1 MQKVLKTALK
11 SVTCLS
17 IIAIATAAFA
27 ATDTSRGTANANRG
41 RGTAAARMPSIPIL
55 PVSAGGNMTVSSGE
69 IDPKPTPQPKPTPNP
84 TPNPTPTPEPEPD
97 PDTPVPPAPNPPT
110 PQTQCADG
118 GVENSSYS
126 VENCMNDIL
135 GCVNGGAL
143 PNGINSL
150 FNEDL
155 RNSIVNGMGLCL
167 TQVEHCVSTV
177 RRNCQY
183 VYASNSDV
191 WLDFNARKVQPE
203 YYAFVLRQTG
213 LTPTQAE
220 NTCLLLDRNTYGA
233 AFNAVSTGDSV
244 TSEYD
249 QRVGAYNSARND
261 SLSKLNP
268 LGARVND
275 TGIDGKRGYYARW
288 DAENAQCL
296 LRVAAYNKDTAI
308 TNSWLFGIVGD
319 DSLAEVWQS
328 TGSSFTCNKD
338 LFGFSL
344 MPKTKTVAATA
355 IPGGTLLGAGI
366 GALAGHGDRNFDCTI
381 ESMRDSLLKELQD
394 NQKIG
399 AINQYISSDL
409 SSTAKTMTLGQCREI
424 VDLYDMWQMGKEAV
438 NTCRDSNKPEP
449 KPDPKLDTNYVHGKL
464 TYMVECLSSN
474 HKYANRDA
482 ALRLIAQQTATGCSA
497 DPCMCKILA
506 NDRSLFDSMNLKNPC
521 DGEPIDDIY
530 NAIANWVKNNTS
542 QDCSGYSSNS
552 ESTTNTETHDCWFV
566 NLNQKWRDGTGVYC
580 SKNGGECIGKDE
592 FKRQLDALSKI
603 FNSVEILAGE
613 KSNRLKTTLVGA
625 GIGAATGGTA
635 TAITAFV
642 EKNNINCRVADGL
655 AKVGLGK
662 SYTIDRLRD
671 FYVKW
676 ALNLPS
682 TIAPTAVVTN
692 CDNWSLTCALFTDAK
707 ECTNAKFNYRPGNL
721 SSTTLITNPCVP
733 SGSAC
738 IANVSVAQAN
748 GACLVT
754 PTPTPGSDEPD
765 PNAGLSRVSN
775 CNEWIDAC
783 KVFTTEAG
791 CNAAKVI
798 YVPKSMRVSNAC
810 KYQSKIKECRPSA
823 QKAKQY
829 LDINNCP
836 IRLE

>member
-27 ATDTSRGTANANRG
+27 ATDTSRGTATQNRG

-69 IDPKPTPQPKPTPNP
+69 IDPKPTPQPHPTPNP
-84 TPNPTPTPEPEPD
+84 NPNPNPDPDPDPD
-97 PDTPVPPAPNPPT
+97 PDTPVPPAPNPPA
-110 PQTQCADG
+110 PECPDG
-118 GVENSSYS
+118 GVKNSSYS

-167 TQVEHCVSTV
+167 TQVERCVTTV

-233 AFNAVSTGDSV
+233 AFNAVSVGDSV

-296 LRVAAYNKDTAI
+296 LRVAAYNKDTPI

-319 DSLAEVWQS
+319 DSLAEVWQA

-381 ESMRDSLLKELQD
+381 ESMRNSLLKELQD

-409 SSTAKTMTLGQCREI
+409 SSTSKSMTLGQCREI
-424 VDLYDMWQMGKEAV
+424 VDLYDMWQMGKEAID
-438 NTCRDSNKPEP
+438 TCRDTKKEEKKQTQQMCEDEFDFHCRAVSELSRENAERIIGDCISVSCDAQPCVCYWIVNGGLTEYELKDYSTYVNAKSVFSMIEKWLKSNPTKVADCS
-449 KPDPKLDTNYVHGKL
+449 K
-464 TYMVECLSSN
+464 
-474 HKYANRDA
+474 
-482 ALRLIAQQTATGCSA
+482 GCSQGNA
-497 DPCMCKILA
+497 T
-506 NDRSLFDSMNLKNPC
+506 SNP
-521 DGEPIDDIY
+521 
-530 NAIANWVKNNTS
+530 
-542 QDCSGYSSNS
+542 
-552 ESTTNTETHDCWFV
+552 TETRECKFV
-566 NLNQKWRDGTGVYC
+566 NLNQSWRDGTDVYC
-580 SKNGGECIGKDE
+580 SKSTECLGKDE
-592 FKRQLDALSKI
+592 FKRQLDALDKI
-603 FNSVEILAGE
+603 FNSVSILQEGE
-613 KSNRLKTTLVGA
+613 KGNRLKTTLVGA

-748 GACLVT
+748 GACLVN
-754 PTPTPGSDEPD
+754 PTPNPGDEPD
-765 PNAGLSRVSN
+765 PNAAFTRVSD
-775 CNEWIDAC
+775 CDEWIDAC
-783 KVFTTEAG
+783 KLFTTEAN

-810 KYQSKIKECRPSA
+810 KYNTTARECRPR
-823 QKAKQY
+823 KAKTEQY
-829 LDINNCP
+829 LDVTKCP

>member
-27 ATDTSRGTANANRG
+27 ATDTSRGTATQNRG

-55 PVSAGGNMTVSSGE
+55 PVSAGGNMTVSSND
-69 IDPKPTPQPKPTPNP
+69 IDPKPTPQPKPTP
-84 TPNPTPTPEPEPD
+84 TPTPTPTPAPEPD

-126 VENCMNDIL
+126 VENCMNDVL

-167 TQVEHCVSTV
+167 TQVERCVSTI

-183 VYASNSDV
+183 VYASTSDV

-233 AFNAVSTGDSV
+233 AFNAVSVSDNV

-296 LRVAAYNKDTAI
+296 LRVAAYNKDTPI
-308 TNSWLFGIVGD
+308 TNSWLFGAVGD
-319 DSLAEVWQS
+319 DAMAEVWRA

-344 MPKTKTVAATA
+344 MPTTKTVAATT

-381 ESMRDSLLKELQD
+381 ESMRNSLLKELQD

-409 SSTAKTMTLGQCREI
+409 SSTSKSMTLGQCREI
-424 VDLYDMWQMGKEAV
+424 VDLYDMWEMGKEAV
-438 NTCRDSNKPEP
+438 DTCRDTKKETTTSQQMCSTTKVLKVDCVGTKEEVKQCTINTVNAFCDEWPCACEELSKNLDNLQEFDADTKEAIQSWIAKNKNKCP
-449 KPDPKLDTNYVHGKL
+449 KD
-464 TYMVECLSSN
+464 CSSN
-474 HKYANRDA
+474 G
-482 ALRLIAQQTATGCSA
+482 TT
-497 DPCMCKILA
+497 
-506 NDRSLFDSMNLKNPC
+506 
-521 DGEPIDDIY
+521 
-530 NAIANWVKNNTS
+530 
-542 QDCSGYSSNS
+542 
-552 ESTTNTETHDCWFV
+552 STTTETRECKFV
-566 NLNQKWRDGTGVYC
+566 NLNQSWRDGTDVYC
-580 SKNGGECIGKDE
+580 SKSTECLGKDE

-603 FNSVEILAGE
+603 FNSVEILGGE
-613 KSNRLKTTLVGA
+613 KGNRLKTTLVGA

-783 KVFTTEAG
+783 KLFTTEAN

-798 YVPKSMRVSNAC
+798 YVPQSMRVSNAC
-810 KYQSKIKECRPSA
+810 KYNTTARECRPR
-823 QKAKQY
+823 KAKAEQY
-829 LDINNCP
+829 LDVTKCP

>member
-1 MQKVLKTALK
+1 MRNVLKTVYK

-27 ATDTSRGTANANRG
+27 ATDVSRGTATANRG
-41 RGTAAARMPSIPIL
+41 RGTAASRMPSIPIL
-55 PVSAGGNMTVSSGE
+55 PVSAGGNMTVSSND
-69 IDPKPTPQPKPTPNP
+69 INPKPTPLPKPTPNP
-84 TPNPTPTPEPEPD
+84 NPNPNPDPDPTPD
-97 PDTPVPPAPNPPT
+97 PDTPVSPAPNPPT
-110 PQTQCADG
+110 PECPDG
-118 GVENSSYS
+118 GVQNSSYS
-126 VENCMNDIL
+126 IENCMNDVL

-167 TQVEHCVSTV
+167 TQVEKCVSTV

-183 VYASNSDV
+183 VYASTSDV

-233 AFNAVSTGDSV
+233 AFNAVSVSNNV

-249 QRVGAYNSARND
+249 QRVGAYNSAKND

-268 LGARVND
+268 LGAQVNN
-275 TGIDGKRGYYARW
+275 TSIDGQRGYYARW

-296 LRVAAYNKDTAI
+296 LRVAAYNKDTPI
-308 TNSWLFGIVGD
+308 TNSWLFGAVGD
-319 DSLAEVWQS
+319 DTMAEVWRA
-328 TGSSFTCNKD
+328 TGSSFTCDKD

-344 MPKTKTVAATA
+344 MPTTKTVAATA

-366 GALAGHGDRNFDCTI
+366 GALAGHGDRNFDCTN
-381 ESMRDSLLKELQD
+381 ESMRNTLLKELQD

-399 AINQYISSDL
+399 AINAYITSDL
-409 SSTAKTMTLGQCREI
+409 SVTASSMTLGQCREI
-424 VDLYDMWQMGKEAV
+424 MDLYQLWQMGNEEINNCRETDTSITAKQQCKEYEFSFKCTAI
-438 NTCRDSNKPEP
+438 SNENS
-449 KPDPKLDTNYVHGKL
+449 T
-464 TYMVECLSSN
+464 E
-474 HKYANRDA
+474 AEE
-482 ALRLIAQQTATGCSA
+482 I
-497 DPCMCKILA
+497 
-506 NDRSLFDSMNLKNPC
+506 
-521 DGEPIDDIY
+521 
-530 NAIANWVKNNTS
+530 VKNCINTS
-542 QDCSGYSSNS
+542 CDASPCACYWIVNGGELDVDLFKDISTYVNAESISEMLKDWVNDNQDKTSNCKDDTCGNTT
-552 ESTTNTETHDCWFV
+552 STTNKTHACRFV
-566 NLNQKWRDGTGVYC
+566 NLNQSERDGTDIWC
-580 SKNGGECIGKDE
+580 KKHNGECIGKEE
-592 FKRQLDALSKI
+592 FRRQLDALRKI
-603 FNSVEILAGE
+603 FNSIEILAGE
-613 KSNRLKTTLVGA
+613 KGNRLKTTLVGA

-655 AKVGLGK
+655 AKVGFGK
-662 SYTIDRLRD
+662 SYSIDRLRD

-707 ECTNAKFNYRPGNL
+707 ECTNAVFNYQSGNL
-721 SSTTLITNPCVP
+721 SSITKVTNPCIP

-738 IANVSVAQAN
+738 IANVGVAQSY
-748 GACLVT
+748 GVCLVT
-754 PTPTPGSDEPD
+754 PTPNPGDEPD
-765 PNAGLSRVSN
+765 PNAGLSRVSS
-775 CNEWIDAC
+775 CSEWINAC
-783 KVFTTEAG
+783 NTITNATD
-791 CNAAKVI
+791 CNSAKVI
-798 YVPKSMRVSNAC
+798 YVPRSMRVSNAC
-810 KYQSKIKECRPSA
+810 TYTNASGKKCTVNN
-823 QKAKQY
+823 QKAKLY
-829 LDINNCP
+829 MNGAECELSD
-836 IRLE
+836 R

>member
-27 ATDTSRGTANANRG
+27 ATDTSRGTATQNRG

-84 TPNPTPTPEPEPD
+84 NPTPTPDPEPQPD
-97 PDTPVPPAPNPPT
+97 PDTPLPPAPNPPT
-110 PQTQCADG
+110 PECPDG
-118 GVENSSYS
+118 GVKDSSYS

-167 TQVEHCVSTV
+167 TQVERCVTTV

-233 AFNAVSTGDSV
+233 AFNAVSVGDSV

-296 LRVAAYNKDTAI
+296 LRVAAYNKDTPI

-319 DSLAEVWQS
+319 DSLAEVWQA

-381 ESMRDSLLKELQD
+381 ESMRNTLLKELQD

-409 SSTAKTMTLGQCREI
+409 SSTSKSMTLGQCREI
-424 VDLYDMWQMGKEAV
+424 VDLYDMWEMGKEAV
-438 NTCRDSNKPEP
+438 NTCRDTEK
-449 KPDPKLDTNYVHGKL
+449 KT
-464 TYMVECLSSN
+464 
-474 HKYANRDA
+474 
-482 ALRLIAQQTATGCSA
+482 
-497 DPCMCKILA
+497 
-506 NDRSLFDSMNLKNPC
+506 
-521 DGEPIDDIY
+521 
-530 NAIANWVKNNTS
+530 
-542 QDCSGYSSNS
+542 
-552 ESTTNTETHDCWFV
+552 TTNTSTQMCEVDFDFRCRAVSEISKENAERIIGDCISTSCDAQPCVCYWIVNGGLTEYELEDYSTYVDAKSVFSMIEKWVKLNSTKVANCSKGCSQSNTISNSTETHECKFV
-566 NLNQKWRDGTGVYC
+566 NLNQSWRDGTDVYC
-580 SKNGGECIGKDE
+580 SRGTECLGKDE

-603 FNSVEILAGE
+603 FNSIEILAGE
-613 KSNRLKTTLVGA
+613 KGNRLKTTLVGA

-655 AKVGLGK
+655 AKVGFGK
-662 SYTIDRLRD
+662 SYSIDRLRD

-721 SSTTLITNPCVP
+721 SSTTLINNPCTP

-765 PNAGLSRVSN
+765 PNAAFTRVSD

-783 KVFTTEAG
+783 KTFTTEAN

-798 YVPKSMRVSNAC
+798 YVPRSMRVSNAC
-810 KYQSKIKECRPSA
+810 KYTNAVGKKCTVNN
-823 QKAKQY
+823 QKAKLY
-829 LDINNCP
+829 MNGAECELSD
-836 IRLE
+836 R

>member
-1 MQKVLKTALK
+1 MRNMLKTVCK
-11 SVTCLS
+11 SVTSLS
-17 IIAIATAAFA
+17 IIAIATVAFA
-27 ATDTSRGTANANRG
+27 ATDASRGTATANRG
-41 RGTAAARMPSIPIL
+41 RGTASARMPSIPIL
-55 PVSAGGNMTVSSGE
+55 PVSGVGNMTVSNSQ
-69 IDPKPTPQPKPTPNP
+69 INP
-84 TPNPTPTPEPEPD
+84 TPNPNPNPNPQPEPEPEPE
-97 PDTPVPPAPNPPT
+97 PDTPVPPSPNPPT
-110 PQTQCADG
+110 PQTNCPDG

-126 VENCMNDIL
+126 VENCMNDVL

-167 TQVEHCVSTV
+167 TQVEHCVTTV

-233 AFNAVSTGDSV
+233 AFNAVSDADRV

-249 QRVGAYNSARND
+249 QRVGAYNSAQND

-296 LRVAAYNKDTAI
+296 LRVAAYNKDTPI

-319 DSLAEVWQS
+319 DSMAEVWRA

-366 GALAGHGDRNFDCTI
+366 GALAGHGDRDFDCTI
-381 ESMRDSLLKELQD
+381 ESMRDDLLKELKD

-409 SSTAKTMTLGQCREI
+409 SSTAKSMTLGQCREI

-438 NTCRDSNKPEP
+438 NTCRDGEKTTSSSTQPTC
-449 KPDPKLDTNYVHGKL
+449 TNTATFTISCKGNNI
-464 TYMVECLSSN
+464 S
-474 HKYANRDA
+474 DDD
-482 ALRLIAQQTATGCSA
+482 LIAQIEVACAQQPCACEALVNNPTATFDAFGNC
-497 DPCMCKILA
+497 DPQKVKDAIT
-506 NDRSLFDSMNLKNPC
+506 NWVNKNPGAC
-521 DGEPIDDIY
+521 
-530 NAIANWVKNNTS
+530 
-542 QDCSGYSSNS
+542 QDCSNSDTGSNK
-552 ESTTNTETHDCWFV
+552 TETRECKFV
-566 NLNQKWRDGTGVYC
+566 NLNQSWRDGTDVYC
-580 SKNGGECIGKDE
+580 SRGTDCLGRDE
-592 FKRQLDALSKI
+592 FKQQLNALDKI
-603 FNSVEILAGE
+603 FNSIEILGGE
-613 KSNRLKTTLVGA
+613 KGNRLKTTLVGA

-692 CDNWSLTCALFTDAK
+692 CDNWSLTCALFTDK
-707 ECTNAKFNYRPGNL
+707 NECQRAQFNYRPGNL

-748 GACLVT
+748 GACLVNPVNPDT
-754 PTPTPGSDEPD
+754 PDTEYPVVTNCLEWQRACRNIRTQSDCD
-765 PNAGLSRVSN
+765 
-775 CNEWIDAC
+775 
-783 KVFTTEAG
+783 K
-791 CNAAKVI
+791 AKVI
-798 YVPKSMRVSNAC
+798 YTPKSMQVSQAC
-810 KYQSKIKECRPSA
+810 KYDTANRICGYNLNKLKVYIDVATCPVGPAIPSTVWGGTIIDE
-823 QKAKQY
+823 K
-829 LDINNCP
+829 
-836 IRLE
+836 

>member
-27 ATDTSRGTANANRG
+27 ATDTSRGTAPASRG
-41 RGTAAARMPSIPIL
+41 RGTAASRMPSIPIL
-55 PVSAGGNMTVSSGE
+55 PVSAVGNMTVSSGQ
-69 IDPKPTPQPKPTPNP
+69 INNAQPTPNP
-84 TPNPTPTPEPEPD
+84 NPNPNPNPDPDPDPTPD

-110 PQTQCADG
+110 PECPDG

-126 VENCMNDIL
+126 VESCMNDIL

-167 TQVEHCVSTV
+167 TQVENCVRTV
-177 RRNCQY
+177 RRNCQF
-183 VYASNSDV
+183 VYSSNSDV

-233 AFNAVSTGDSV
+233 AFNAVSVNDRV

-261 SLSKLNP
+261 SLSKQNP

-296 LRVAAYNKDTAI
+296 LRVAAYNKDTPI

-319 DSLAEVWQS
+319 DSLAEVWQA

-344 MPKTKTVAATA
+344 MPTTKTVAATA

-381 ESMRDSLLKELQD
+381 ESMRNTLLKELQD

-409 SSTAKTMTLGQCREI
+409 SSTSKSMTLGQCREI

-438 NTCRDSNKPEP
+438 NTCRDSNNPEP
-449 KPDPKLDTNYVHGKL
+449 KPDPKLDANYVHGKL

-474 HKYANRDA
+474 HKYVNRDT
-482 ALRLIAQQTATGCSA
+482 ALRLIEQQTATGCSA

-506 NDRSLFDSMNLKNPC
+506 NDKNLFYSMNLKNPC

-542 QDCSGYSSNS
+542 QNCSDYSSHS
-552 ESTTNTETHDCWFV
+552 GSTTNTETHDCWFV

-592 FKRQLDALSKI
+592 FKRQLNALDKI
-603 FNSVEILAGE
+603 FNSIEIITQGE
-613 KSNRLKTTLVGA
+613 KGNRLKTTLVGA

-692 CDNWSLTCALFTDAK
+692 CDNWSLTCALFTDPN
-707 ECTNAKFNYRPGNL
+707 ECDNVIFNYQSGNL
-721 SSTTLITNPCVP
+721 SSITKVTHPCKS

-748 GACLVT
+748 GVCLVS
-754 PTPTPGSDEPD
+754 PTPTPDPD
-765 PNAGLSRVSN
+765 IDDPVASN
-775 CNEWIDAC
+775 CAEWISAC
-783 KVFTTEAG
+783 NRFTNATD
-791 CNAAKVI
+791 CNSAKVI
-798 YVPKSMRVSNAC
+798 YMPKSMRVSNAC
-810 KYQSKIKECRPSA
+810 TYTNAAGKKCTVNNK
-823 QKAKQY
+823 KAKLY
-829 LDINNCP
+829 MNGAECELSD
-836 IRLE
+836 R